1 LANYGI
7 RNSAILKFLNYVIFH
22 FQCLTR
28 LSGDVKL
35 KAKKKESVRDQ
46 LSLASNTVFN
56 PSPIKVA
63 VDTILNKSI
72 VP

>member
-1 LANYGI
+1 MPGTIWRTIAGT
-7 RNSAILKFLNYVIFH
+7 IL
-22 FQCLTR
+22 
-28 LSGDVKL
+28 GADAKL

-46 LSLASNTVFN
+46 LSLASNTVFK